1 MHRKELERT
10 GYKYPDVTTSRT
22 REALVDRLASYE
34 TVIEIGIGA
43 RTDVATAL
51 ANRTEVI
58 AVDVQECSVPPGVTF
73 VRDDIT
79 APQSAVYARGDAV
92 YALNCPPELQ
102 RPLWSIA
109 RTANAD
115 CLFTTLG
122 NDPALPNAESETLPG
137 ETLFRVRT
145 ERGELA

>member
-1 MHRKELERT
+1 MHRKGLERT

-22 REALVDRLASYE
+22 RKALVNRLASYE
-34 TVIEIGIGA
+34 TVIEIGIGS

-51 ANRTEVI
+51 ASHTKVI
-58 AVDVQECSVPPGVTF
+58 AVDVQACSVPPGVVF

-79 APQSAVYARGDAV
+79 APQSAVYTEGDAI

-102 RPLWSIA
+102 RPLWSVA
-109 RTANAD
+109 QEVDAD

-122 NDPALPNAESETLPG
+122 GDPVLLDVESETLPG
-137 ETLFRVRT
+137 ETLFQVRT
-145 ERGELA
+145 ERGELP

>member
-1 MHRKELERT
+1 MHSKGLERT

-34 TVIEIGIGA
+34 TVIEVGIGA

-51 ANRTEVI
+51 ARHTKVI
-58 AVDVQECSVPPGVTF
+58 AVDVQECSVPPGIPF

-79 APQSAVYARGDAV
+79 APQSDVYARGDAI

-102 RPLWSIA
+102 RPLWSVA
-109 RTANAD
+109 RDVDAD

-122 NDPALPNAESETLPG
+122 GDPALVDAESETLPG
-137 ETLFRVRT
+137 ETLFWVRN
-145 ERGELA
+145 ERGNLL

>member
-1 MHRKELERT
+1 MHRKGLERT

-34 TVIEIGIGA
+34 TVIEVGIGA

-79 APQSAVYARGDAV
+79 APQSEVYTTGDAI

-109 RTANAD
+109 RDVDAD

-122 NDPALPNAESETLPG
+122 NDPALPRVESETLPG

-145 ERGELA
+145 ERGELP